1 MSHTERKR
9 HGGSAWGDGRCL
21 QRGMQLL
28 MEVMEWVALLLGL
41 LPLGGRGGRWSP
53 GRTVLAIV
61 IAGLTLLTDVTFFI
75 VSTVCLREVKSS
87 RLDMIVGIFIVIYV
101 LSKSIAVLLMLWFKV
116 MLVTAGHLLH
126 AALAD
131 ANVSLK
137 LEIERHDFVNP
148 KESLRLR
155 ALCVRYI
162 HLRGLH
168 QQLSEILAI
177 PIMGWS
183 LEKLLLLISTTYS
196 CISYGKYVVGTFM
209 FYLFL
214 MIILMGAVSLYVLCL
229 VADRIA
235 DEAAAPLRIIAEADL
250 SLGGQD
256 IRPEVGIEVARL
268 LKVCERPLVIRPWG
282 LYTISRSNMLAG
294 RARVLLRAREC
305 LPVRSKHRSFPP
317 TMVIIPFAE
326 KHAREVAWDGEEHGR
341 HRTRQQAGVVFA
353 VEWAGVLLGLL
364 PLGWREARWSLPR
377 KIVALTASGITF
389 ALNFAFVFIYLELYI
404 QVTAEHMNLMMYILC
419 VLMYAFL
426 LLLPFIML
434 LFLWAKSSSI
444 TRLLAVIRDDMLARR
459 KCSFAALKRTN
470 DELQQLK
477 SQPPVAPLQ
486 QAFRVLRGRY
496 VCLRRFHQQMA
507 DPLCFPILIW
517 SLEKLLVIMFNA
529 AAPQS
534 ILLDADVATEPEKTD
549 PDVETQVARL
559 LKVCERPLVIRPCG
573 LYTVSRSNLLAIL
586 LTVSTYA
593 VVLLQFNAEDLASG
607 TLPLPGNCSCPYP
620 DGSLH

>member
-1 MSHTERKR
+1 
-9 HGGSAWGDGRCL
+9 
-21 QRGMQLL
+21 MQLL

-101 LSKSIAVLLMLWFKV
+101 LSKSIAVLLMLWFKGEVFSSLLLALRKATQFLTETPARAIKLVLFLSCSLVECGLSLITHAYWLAAVSISTQPSVIRAIFPVIRSFAIFSLPLIDIFPLV

-235 DEAAAPLRIIAEADL
+235 DE
-250 SLGGQD
+250 
-256 IRPEVGIEVARL
+256 VRL
-268 LKVCERPLVIRPWG
+268 YCLILK
-282 LYTISRSNMLAG
+282 
-294 RARVLLRAREC
+294 
-305 LPVRSKHRSFPP
+305 
-317 TMVIIPFAE
+317 
-326 KHAREVAWDGEEHGR
+326 
-341 HRTRQQAGVVFA
+341 
-353 VEWAGVLLGLL
+353 
-364 PLGWREARWSLPR
+364 
-377 KIVALTASGITF
+377 
-389 ALNFAFVFIYLELYI
+389 
-404 QVTAEHMNLMMYILC
+404 
-419 VLMYAFL
+419 
-426 LLLPFIML
+426 
-434 LFLWAKSSSI
+434 
-444 TRLLAVIRDDMLARR
+444 
-459 KCSFAALKRTN
+459 
-470 DELQQLK
+470 
-477 SQPPVAPLQ
+477 
-486 QAFRVLRGRY
+486 
-496 VCLRRFHQQMA
+496 
-507 DPLCFPILIW
+507 
-517 SLEKLLVIMFNA
+517 
-529 AAPQS
+529 
-534 ILLDADVATEPEKTD
+534 
-549 PDVETQVARL
+549 
-559 LKVCERPLVIRPCG
+559 
-573 LYTVSRSNLLAIL
+573 
-586 LTVSTYA
+586 
-593 VVLLQFNAEDLASG
+593 
-607 TLPLPGNCSCPYP
+607 
-620 DGSLH
+620 